1 MTPLFPNSYLQTNSY
16 NSALYQSDTKF
27 DSYNE
32 CENECEKDEY
42 IESLGEEYIDVE
54 SNEEDFPFDTLS
66 L

>member
-1 MTPLFPNSYLQTNSY
+1 MAPLFPNSYLQTSSY
-16 NSALYQSDTKF
+16 NSELYQSDTKF

-32 CENECEKDEY
+32 CENDKD
-42 IESLGEEYIDVE
+42 IESLGEEYIEVE

>member
-32 CENECEKDEY
+32 CEKDEY
-42 IESLGEEYIDVE
+42 IESLGEEYIEVE
-54 SNEEDFPFDTLS
+54 LNEEDFPFDTLS